1 MKTIKLMAA
10 SAAVVALAVG
20 APAMAQQNQN
30 NDVTDT
36 NNGAVVVN
44 DLLDVYLA
52 ADASTTTTVDD
63 INSNNNN
70 NNDLVIAT
78 QTLIAT
84 NAAQNFDEIVD
95 LDGEDGS
102 PAPVGYNSGDAY
114 NRGNAF
120 SAFAGISNQSLN
132 TGVFSN
138 AQSATNIAAQ
148 GSINFGDGAGEAAA
162 GGGGGD

>member
-1 MKTIKLMAA
+1 MKMTKVLAA
-10 SAAVVALAVG
+10 SAAVAALAVG

-36 NNGAVVVN
+36 DNGAVVVN

-52 ADASTTTTVDD
+52 ADASTTNTLDD

-78 QTLIAT
+78 QTLTAT
-84 NAAQNFDEIVD
+84 NTAYEFDEMVD

-102 PAPVGYNSGDAY
+102 PAPVGYNSGDNY

-120 SAFAGISNQSLN
+120 SAFAGIANQSMN
-132 TGVFSN
+132 TGVYSN